1 MNGKGGLIY
10 NLDGVKAVPYRW
22 PELIA
27 ERTTKPDQPVFIC
40 EGEKDTD
47 NVRALGL
54 TASCVH
60 GNKDDKW
67 SAEIVAVFRDRDII
81 ILEHKD
87 APGRKQ
93 ALNAAKAL
101 HDVAKTV
108 RIAPFTDIE
117 KKGGDVSDWI
127 EIDPVNNN
135 AAALV
140 ARGLQAPLFD
150 PAAATADEPKKILPG
165 NVSPEDFY
173 AYMPQHSYIFV
184 PSGEMWPASSVNARL
199 PPVQI
204 VPGKFI
210 SASAHLDKTRAVEQM
225 TWAPGEPKLI
235 KDRLVTEGG
244 WIEREGC
251 NTFNLYRPPVVASGD
266 ANKVEPWLEHI
277 RRIYPDETDHII
289 TWLAQRVQ
297 HPHDKINHALVLGGA
312 QGIGKDTLLE
322 PVKAAIGPW
331 NFTETSPQQMLGR
344 FNGFIQSVICRI
356 SEARDLGE
364 INRYS
369 FYEHMKAYT
378 AAPPDTLRCD
388 QKNLRE
394 YSVFNVLGVI
404 LTTNHKTGGI
414 YLPDDDRRHFVAW
427 SALAKEDFDATYFP
441 GLWRWYRDGGIAHVV
456 AYLRMRDLSG
466 FNPKAPPP
474 KTEAW
479 QAIVDSNVA
488 PETAELADVLDRLD
502 NPDVVT
508 LTQITLE
515 AQDSEF
521 VAWLKDRRN
530 IRQIPHRFAEV
541 GYEPVRN
548 TGAGDGLWK
557 VRGRRQAIYAKRELS
572 LNERLRAIG
581 RMRK

>member
-210 SASAHLDKTRAVEQM
+210 SASA
-225 TWAPGEPKLI
+225 
-235 KDRLVTEGG
+235 
-244 WIEREGC
+244 
-251 NTFNLYRPPVVASGD
+251 
-266 ANKVEPWLEHI
+266 
-277 RRIYPDETDHII
+277 
-289 TWLAQRVQ
+289 
-297 HPHDKINHALVLGGA
+297 
-312 QGIGKDTLLE
+312 
-322 PVKAAIGPW
+322 
-331 NFTETSPQQMLGR
+331 
-344 FNGFIQSVICRI
+344 
-356 SEARDLGE
+356 RDLG
-364 INRYS
+364 
-369 FYEHMKAYT
+369 
-378 AAPPDTLRCD
+378 
-388 QKNLRE
+388 
-394 YSVFNVLGVI
+394 
-404 LTTNHKTGGI
+404 
-414 YLPDDDRRHFVAW
+414 
-427 SALAKEDFDATYFP
+427 
-441 GLWRWYRDGGIAHVV
+441 RD
-456 AYLRMRDLSG
+456 
-466 FNPKAPPP
+466 
-474 KTEAW
+474 
-479 QAIVDSNVA
+479 
-488 PETAELADVLDRLD
+488 
-502 NPDVVT
+502 
-508 LTQITLE
+508 
-515 AQDSEF
+515 
-521 VAWLKDRRN
+521 
-530 IRQIPHRFAEV
+530 
-541 GYEPVRN
+541 
-548 TGAGDGLWK
+548 
-557 VRGRRQAIYAKRELS
+557 
-572 LNERLRAIG
+572 
-581 RMRK
+581 